1 MTKPNG
7 KKILLIITGGI
18 ACYKSLDLI
27 RRLQDK
33 KMEIECILT
42 ESAKEFVKPLA
53 FESLIGK
60 KTHSNLFSLDQEKK
74 MTHINLAKDCHAILV
89 IPCTANFLGKIAN
102 GVADDLA
109 SNVLMASN
117 LKKIVAPAMNSNMW
131 KNLAVKKNIRTLQ
144 NMGVT
149 VLKPQSGK
157 LACGTQGA
165 GKLMEIE
172 EIVNKVILSLS
183 LENTLSDFKAVV
195 TCGPSIEKI
204 DPVRFLSN
212 FSSGLQGIEIAK
224 SLANFGADTTLIC
237 GPVNSEIPKNIKVIK
252 VESGKDFL
260 TSTLSKLPCDIFISV
275 AAISDWRLKKISEDK
290 IKKTSKNDLTLT
302 FTKNFD
308 VLQSVCNNKNR
319 PKLVIGFSAETKNII
334 ENSKIKLQEKKCD
347 WLIANKVSEK
357 EGFKSKTNKVFFIN
371 KNNESAWP
379 KMGNDK
385 VAKKLSKKIVSF
397 FKNNKL

>member
-1 MTKPNG
+1 MNKLRG

-27 RRLQDK
+27 RRLQDQK
-33 KMEIECILT
+33 IEIECILT

-53 FESLIGK
+53 FESLTGK
-60 KTHSNLFSLDQEKK
+60 KIHSNLFSLDQEKK
-74 MTHINLAKDCHAILV
+74 MTHINLTKDCQAILV

-117 LKKIVAPAMNSNMW
+117 VKKIVAPAMNSNMW
-131 KNLAVKKNIRTLQ
+131 SNLAVKKNIKTLQ
-144 NMGVT
+144 NMDVT

-157 LACGTQGA
+157 LACGTKGT
-165 GKLMEIE
+165 GKLMEID
-172 EIVNKVILSLS
+172 EIVSNINMILSLDYK
-183 LENTLSDFKAVV
+183 LRNYKALV

-224 SLANFGADTTLIC
+224 SLANFGANTTLIC
-237 GPVNSEIPKNIKVIK
+237 GPTNLEIPNSIKLIK

-260 TSTLSKLPCDIFISV
+260 NSTLSELPCDIFISV
-275 AAISDWRLKKISEDK
+275 AAISDWRFKKISENK
-290 IKKTSKNDLTLT
+290 IKKNSKNELKLTLT
-302 FTKNFD
+302 KNYD
-308 VLQSVCNNKNR
+308 VLRSVCNNKNR
-319 PKLVIGFSAETKNII
+319 PKLVVGFSAETEKII
-334 ENSKIKLQEKKCD
+334 ENSKKKLQEKKCD
-347 WLIANKVSEK
+347 WLLANKVSENK
-357 EGFKSKTNKVFFIN
+357 GFKSKTNKVFFIN
-371 KNNESAWP
+371 ANNVIPWP
-379 KMGNDK
+379 KMGKDK

>member
-1 MTKPNG
+1 MIMLKG

-27 RRLQDK
+27 RRLQDQ

-131 KNLAVKKNIRTLQ
+131 GNLAVKKNIKTLQ
-144 NMGVT
+144 NMGIT
-149 VLKPQSGK
+149 VLKPQSGR

-183 LENTLSDFKAVV
+183 LNDKLRNLKAVV

-224 SLANFGADTTLIC
+224 SLVNFGADTTLIC
-237 GPVNSEIPKNIKVIK
+237 GPVNSEIPNSIKVIK

-260 TSTLSKLPCDIFISV
+260 TSTLLHLPCDIFISV
-275 AAISDWRLKKISEDK
+275 AAISDWRLKKISKDK
-290 IKKTSKNDLTLT
+290 IKKDSKKELTLK

-308 VLQSVCNNKNR
+308 VLKSVCSNKNR
-319 PKLVIGFSAETKNII
+319 PKLVIGFSAETKNIV
-334 ENSKIKLQEKKCD
+334 ENSKKKLGEKKCD
-347 WLIANKVSEK
+347 WLIANKVSEN

-371 KNNESAWP
+371 KNNVNPWP
-379 KMGNDK
+379 KMGKDK